1 MNVLVIG
8 KLWPE
13 PNSSAAGK
21 RMVQLIDL
29 LQTIGTVTF
38 ACPAKKTGF
47 EEQLS
52 VATVEIHLNCD
63 SFNELL
69 KTLQPDIVVFDRFMI
84 EEQFAWRVMEHCPK
98 AIRILNTEDLHFLR
112 NTRKEAVK
120 SQQSL
125 EELDFTNDA
134 TMRELASIYRCDLTL
149 LTSDFELDLLVS
161 SFGIPTELLIHLPV
175 FYEGFQQSV
184 LPFSDRKDLMFI
196 GNFLH
201 EPNLDAVIQLKT
213 EVWPLV
219 RKVRKDL
226 SLHIY
231 GAYANQQVN
240 DFHQPKEGFIVHG
253 RAENAKIVI
262 EQARIMLAPL
272 RFGAGIKGKLLE
284 AMEVGT
290 PSITTSIGSEGI
302 AMKVDWPGQLAESP
316 QEFADAILSM
326 YDNEESWIHYQ
337 QKGAELLERKFRC
350 EAYTGKFHA
359 ILKELT
365 QNVEHRR
372 SQHITAQIIQHQ
384 SLQASKYLSK
394 WIMEKQ
400 QVK

>member
-29 LQTIGTVTF
+29 LQTIGKVSF

-47 EEQLS
+47 EDQLTVTS
-52 VATVEIHLNCD
+52 VEIRLNCD
-63 SFNELL
+63 SFDDFI
-69 KTLQPDIVVFDRFMI
+69 KQLQPDIVVYDRFMI
-84 EEQFAWRVMEHCPK
+84 EEQFGWRVMEQCPN

-120 SQQSL
+120 ANQL
-125 EELDFTNDA
+125 EELDFKNDA

-149 LTSDFELDLLVS
+149 LTSDYELDFLVN
-161 SFGIPTELLIHLPV
+161 SFGIPAELLVHLPI
-175 FYEGFQQSV
+175 FYEGFHQSV
-184 LPFSDRKDLMFI
+184 LPFSERKDVMFI

-201 EPNLDAVIQLKT
+201 EPNVDAVIQLKK
-213 EVWPLV
+213 EIWPLV
-219 RKVRKDL
+219 REKRNDL

-231 GAYANQQVN
+231 GAYPNQQVN
-240 DFHQPKEGFIVHG
+240 DFHQPKEGFFVHG
-253 RAENAKIVI
+253 RAESAKDVI
-262 EQARIMLAPL
+262 EQARVMLAPL

-290 PSITTSIGSEGI
+290 PSITSAVGSEGI
-302 AMKVDWPGQLAESP
+302 SNEANWPGQLANSP
-316 QEFADAILSM
+316 EEFTAALISM
-326 YDNEESWIHYQ
+326 YDNEERWNLYQ
-337 QKGAELLERKFRC
+337 QKGAELLERKFHR
-350 EAYTGKFHA
+350 EAYAGKFHG
-359 ILKELT
+359 ILLELT
-365 QNVEHRR
+365 RNIEQKR
-372 SQHITAQIIQHQ
+372 SKHITAQIIQHQ
-384 SLQASKYLSK
+384 SLLASKYLSK

-400 QVK
+400 QPK